1 MTNRAKQQD
10 EKKPASRRGAGL
22 AQDTWRGLQ
31 RSASGRIGMSLVV
44 LFLLVVVFAPVLSP
58 SSPLAQNLAL
68 RLRPPSAANLLGTDE
83 LGRDIMSRLIY
94 GARLSLSVGLISV
107 LIAMVLGGFIGLL
120 AGVQRGLTDGVLM
133 RVMDMMMAFPSTLL
147 AIAIVAFRGPGLV
160 NTLIALGVIRVPTFA
175 RLSRSM
181 VLTIREQEYV
191 SAARCMGAGSLRIM
205 LRHVL
210 PNSVSPVL
218 VQGTL
223 GIGGAIVEAA
233 GLGFLGLGAQPPT
246 AEWGA
251 MLSSSYVYLL
261 RAPWAMFAP
270 ALAILLAV
278 LGFNLFGDALRD
290 ALDPRTR
297 PL

>member
-1 MTNRAKQQD
+1 
-10 EKKPASRRGAGL
+10 
-22 AQDTWRGLQ
+22 
-31 RSASGRIGMSLVV
+31 
-44 LFLLVVVFAPVLSP
+44 
-58 SSPLAQNLAL
+58 
-68 RLRPPSAANLLGTDE
+68 
-83 LGRDIMSRLIY
+83 
-94 GARLSLSVGLISV
+94 
-107 LIAMVLGGFIGLL
+107 
-120 AGVQRGLTDGVLM
+120 
-133 RVMDMMMAFPSTLL
+133 
-147 AIAIVAFRGPGLV
+147 
-160 NTLIALGVIRVPTFA
+160 
-175 RLSRSM
+175 M

-210 PNSVSPVL
+210 PNAVSPVL

-223 GIGGAIVEAA
+223 GVGAAIVEAA
-233 GLGFLGLGAQPPT
+233 GLGFLGLGAQPPA

-261 RAPWAMFAP
+261 RAPWAMFGP